1 MASERIRG
9 KYPDRI
15 PVICEK
21 NEKSNVPDIDKKKF
35 LVPGDLT
42 VAHFILVIRK
52 VRSFVLFSYKTCLI
66 LFILFFTLLEN
77 KSVAGLRN

>member
-1 MASERIRG
+1 MTSERIRG

-52 VRSFVLFSYKTCLI
+52 VRVIYFIFVLMRVNLLTYSFLI
-66 LFILFFTLLEN
+66 YR
-77 KSVAGLRN
+77 G